1 MLRNII
7 LYLYTEEIYLIHSL
21 IGSAMSLLKKIS
33 FLGLFVFLASCSTPA
48 MFPDI
53 SDEVDGIR
61 KSEGLASD
69 GARRASIPEEDETE
83 KEQLEDEAKPE
94 GFMSKAE
101 SLEATATKPVETDE
115 EDYASFDKKE
125 KIEIAEHTPKIE
137 DKKDI
142 EKADSEEEFVPSVT
156 YRLATFYFNNG
167 SSNLSS
173 EELARIKE
181 IVKTA
186 KKHNGKIRVVGYASS
201 RTRNTDIVNHKLM
214 NFRVSQARAD
224 SVAQALIKAGLPK
237 QDITVEA
244 LSDSN
249 PAYLEVM
256 PEGERLNRR
265 AEVYISY

>member
-1 MLRNII
+1 
-7 LYLYTEEIYLIHSL
+7 
-21 IGSAMSLLKKIS
+21 MSLLKKIS

-125 KIEIAEHTPKIE
+125 EIEIAEHTPKIE

-186 KKHNGKIRVVGYASS
+186 KKHNGKIRVLGYASS